1 MGSPSKRIIM
11 IRSLRIIVG
20 LLPLI
25 TFNFVMSNQAE
36 ITKFHVNAKVQMRYA
51 ITNIETK
58 VKNIHNE
65 TSNVHFNMYIP
76 KEAFVSNFSMV
87 IKDKTYVAKVDT
99 KENALKIF
107 ENSTTTSG
115 IVQSFNDPKFKD
127 GKHVTFTAK
136 LEPADKVTFHLR
148 YEELLERSEK
158 GQYNYELNLQPEN
171 QVIDDFQI
179 TIQIN
184 ESLPLKDI
192 SVKRFQNQNEIK
204 FQAQT
209 MTQEVLTFD
218 EKTAP
223 HAATIEVIPS
233 GDQNKGED
241 WKLVLNYDVKRP
253 QGGNDI
259 QIGAGK
265 FVHYFAPDKLPT
277 IAKHIVFVIDVSGS
291 MSGSKMSQ
299 AKDAMTTI
307 LDKMS
312 QKKLDNFNIIKFSS
326 YVTGQYPTNGSY
338 SILEFD
344 GNVNLAYDFILDM
357 DARGGT
363 NINDALLEALEICEN
378 VKISEEIDS
387 KTEQMII
394 FLSDG
399 EASSGVTDSDQIK
412 ENVREANKDLQVPIY
427 GLAFGAG
434 ADFDL
439 IKDVSDET
447 NGFAQRIY
455 DSGNSFEQL
464 EDFYNQIADPK
475 LKNVNFEYMVNG
487 EKLERQNLTST
498 NIKRIF
504 GAHEY
509 SIVGEFDTLQEINEV
524 QIIMKA
530 EDTTGNIEKMI
541 SLKPCPP
548 DIALPAVENRVDQET
563 IEIENRTSEYA
574 VDFDLL
580 ETRRRCLPM
589 PNLLPNQ
596 IPNSGWVYSPS
607 EEFMSR
613 LWAFKRINYL
623 LKEDKTANN
632 SNEAEAI
639 KLALEYNFVTD
650 VTSMVVEE
658 SDEYVKKG
666 TLIPMPKPLN
676 NFNLDHMSVQH
687 RSMPGP
693 SFPSSRRGRVGG
705 GSRGRSAS
713 RSRYGSRSRNS
724 GTTSSYII
732 GGSSSSSSSSSNST
746 SSYS

>member
-148 YEELLERSEK
+148 YEELLQRSEK

-253 QGGNDI
+253 QDGNDI

-265 FVHYFAPDKLPT
+265 FVHYFAPDKFPT

-312 QKKLDNFNIIKFSS
+312 QEKLDNFNIIKFSS

-338 SILEFD
+338 SIPEFD

-357 DARGGT
+357 IASGGT

-378 VKISEEIDS
+378 VKVNEEIDS

-412 ENVREANKDLQVPIY
+412 ENVREANKDSQVPIY

-464 EDFYNQIADPK
+464 EDFYNQISDPK

-632 SNEAEAI
+632 SNSNEAEVI
-639 KLALEYNFVTD
+639 KLALEYVTD

-676 NFNLDHMSVQH
+676 NFNLDQMSVQH
-687 RSMPGP
+687 RSMPSP

>member
-1 MGSPSKRIIM
+1 MGKTVQISPSKRIIM

-253 QGGNDI
+253 QDGNDI

-265 FVHYFAPDKLPT
+265 FVHYFAPDKFPT

-312 QKKLDNFNIIKFSS
+312 QEKLDNFNIIKFSS

-338 SILEFD
+338 SIPEFD
-344 GNVNLAYDFILDM
+344 GNVNLAYNFILDM
-357 DARGGT
+357 IASGGT

-378 VKISEEIDS
+378 VKVNEEIDS

-399 EASSGVTDSDQIK
+399 EASS
-412 ENVREANKDLQVPIY
+412 
-427 GLAFGAG
+427 
-434 ADFDL
+434 
-439 IKDVSDET
+439 
-447 NGFAQRIY
+447 
-455 DSGNSFEQL
+455 
-464 EDFYNQIADPK
+464 
-475 LKNVNFEYMVNG
+475 
-487 EKLERQNLTST
+487 
-498 NIKRIF
+498 
-504 GAHEY
+504 
-509 SIVGEFDTLQEINEV
+509 
-524 QIIMKA
+524 
-530 EDTTGNIEKMI
+530 
-541 SLKPCPP
+541 
-548 DIALPAVENRVDQET
+548 
-563 IEIENRTSEYA
+563 
-574 VDFDLL
+574 
-580 ETRRRCLPM
+580 
-589 PNLLPNQ
+589 
-596 IPNSGWVYSPS
+596 
-607 EEFMSR
+607 
-613 LWAFKRINYL
+613 
-623 LKEDKTANN
+623 
-632 SNEAEAI
+632 
-639 KLALEYNFVTD
+639 
-650 VTSMVVEE
+650 
-658 SDEYVKKG
+658 
-666 TLIPMPKPLN
+666 
-676 NFNLDHMSVQH
+676 
-687 RSMPGP
+687 
-693 SFPSSRRGRVGG
+693 
-705 GSRGRSAS
+705 
-713 RSRYGSRSRNS
+713 
-724 GTTSSYII
+724 
-732 GGSSSSSSSSSNST
+732 
-746 SSYS
+746 